1 MSAAV
6 AVPRISAAEAVDGSY
21 VLVDV
26 RSPREYAEGH
36 TPGALSLPL
45 LDDEQRAAVGLIYKT
60 RGAQQARLMAIDLV
74 SADLPSYLRA
84 LGLLS
89 REGMRPAVMC
99 WRGGERSRNVVLLSA
114 AAGVHAVQVEGGY
127 KAYRRWV
134 LDGLA
139 AWRPDRPVVTLY
151 GHTGAGKTAVLRALG
166 RLAGEMSPPRPW
178 VVDLEGLALHRG
190 SLLGGLHQPAERTQK
205 DFDAL
210 LWDALR
216 RPTGDYLVVEGEG
229 GKIGR
234 LFLPERVAA
243 LVREGTP
250 VLVTASVEDRAQRI
264 VAEYSPGT
272 WASSDVARFRR
283 GLDLIGGRLPPEES
297 AALRRAFDDGRFDAV
312 VTRLLVAYYDP
323 LYQRSSVEGRGFVY
337 TLHSGAEP
345 ARDARR
351 LATALAEH
359 LQDRSSACSI

>member
-60 RGAQQARLMAIDLV
+60 RGAQQARLMAMDLV

-166 RLAGEMSPPRPW
+166 RLAGEMSPRRPW

>member
-60 RGAQQARLMAIDLV
+60 RGAQQARLMAMDLV

-151 GHTGAGKTAVLRALG
+151 GHTGAGKTAALRALG

-345 ARDARR
+345 ASDARR